1 MEIFES
7 LMEFFEITSLSGSAT
22 FVDLINNMI
31 SIFFAIFIVCFVI
44 RSLFLVCT
52 IPERTSTW

>member
-7 LMEFFEITSLSGSAT
+7 LMEFFEISSLSGSAT
-22 FVDLINNMI
+22 FVDLLNNVI
-31 SIFFAIFIVCFVI
+31 SIFFAVYIVAFII